1 MGIIDIVLLIIIGIF
16 AVKGL
21 IKGLVMEIFGLL
33 ALIAGYI
40 AGFKYSHV
48 FAKPIEALGLE
59 EKAADAIGYVVG
71 FLIAYIIV
79 VLLGNLL
86 SRAFKEVKL
95 SSLNR
100 GGGFVFGAM
109 KSAVILGLIL
119 SVVITVAPKSSAFS
133 KNLQDGMISGR
144 LAKVAP
150 FVYKVMNNIPDV
162 KKLNPFDI
170 PEVKKTKDAM
180 DLLENDAVQDA
191 LEAVKDSKALKE
203 IKNLP
208 ENTKEAV
215 EGLTEE
221 KPLEQPID
229 NPLGDMQKDQ

>member
-1 MGIIDIVLLIIIGIF
+1 M
-16 AVKGL
+16 
-21 IKGLVMEIFGLL
+21 
-33 ALIAGYI
+33 
-40 AGFKYSHV
+40 
-48 FAKPIEALGLE
+48 
-59 EKAADAIGYVVG
+59 KA
-71 FLIAYIIV
+71 
-79 VLLGNLL
+79 
-86 SRAFKEVKL
+86 
-95 SSLNR
+95 
-100 GGGFVFGAM
+100 
-109 KSAVILGLIL
+109 AVILGLIL

-133 KNLQDGMISGR
+133 KNLQEGMISGK

-180 DLLENDAVQDA
+180 DLLESDAVQDA
-191 LEAVKDSKALKE
+191 LDAVKDSKALDE
-203 IKNLP
+203 LKNLP

-215 EGLTEE
+215 EGLVED

>member
-1 MGIIDIVLLIIIGIF
+1 
-16 AVKGL
+16 
-21 IKGLVMEIFGLL
+21 
-33 ALIAGYI
+33 
-40 AGFKYSHV
+40 
-48 FAKPIEALGLE
+48 
-59 EKAADAIGYVVG
+59 
-71 FLIAYIIV
+71 
-79 VLLGNLL
+79 
-86 SRAFKEVKL
+86 
-95 SSLNR
+95 
-100 GGGFVFGAM
+100 M